1 MKEFWRFLQDKYNEM
16 NSCFRVNGNI
26 ELLFDMDCYRI
37 VVGIKKDYECHFESK
52 SNYDTIENYD
62 LSKIKLSFIEYIKI
76 QYGTGLFYEDNREYT
91 EILQPFNYI
100 QNTLLNHMN
109 TTFDNSVT
117 SSNVGTYCF
126 DDSCSMCDDIWEY
139 GFILTVNEIYWSNL
153 DFFQFL
159 DNAIKGLSDTK
170 VPSYYS
176 EQDSL
181 SDNYEINILPSN
193 TKSRRLGYLKLILW
207 MFEER
212 SKQPVISIYT
222 NFEKYAQI
230 FSNYLLEYKNK
241 KGLVIETKTGN
252 SAKPYIELAE
262 NLGLIHKTVT
272 NYELGKMGKV
282 YLSIKPIHDS
292 NPFLLDDFDKAFFL
306 EQILKND
313 YLYMYTIME
322 LICRESVPS
331 YNALK
336 LTFQKHLLNRLLN
349 LLSQDSK
356 ADSTKILK
364 IKVIEQR
371 VKAWDK
377 PMTYLEHILMPR
389 INWLYDLGLI
399 EYKNKNIFNFT
410 ASGKNC
416 FLNISIWNDLGM
428 RQIANPINCIDRYYI
443 KVVDNTYIYKA
454 KSYASGLEDLL
465 IGYLDDCFEKFKTVA
480 PNRTTF
486 SLAANYCKYMFCF
499 KRKIMLDI
507 EEIKEI
513 LATKLNKSYIYKYQA
528 QYKDGYIQKR

>member
-37 VVGIKKDYECHFESK
+37 VVGIKKDNSHYFEDK
-52 SNYDTIENYD
+52 SNYDSIENDD
-62 LSKIKLSFIEYIKI
+62 LSKIEPSFIEKISI
-76 QYGTGLFYEDNREYT
+76 QYGVALFYDENREYT
-91 EILQPFNYI
+91 ESLQPFNYI
-100 QNTLLNHMN
+100 VNVLLNLVN
-109 TTFDNSVT
+109 TKFMDSITC
-117 SSNVGTYCF
+117 SNVEPYCF

-153 DFFQFL
+153 DFFRFL

-222 NFEKYAQI
+222 NFEKYVQI

-364 IKVIEQR
+364 LKVIEQR

-399 EYKNKNIFNFT
+399 EYEENNNFGFT
-410 ASGKNC
+410 ASGKKC
-416 FLNISIWNDLGM
+416 FLNLSVWNDLEM
-428 RQIANPINCIDRYYI
+428 RLIVNPINYINKYYI
-443 KVVDNTYIYKA
+443 KVVDNMYIYNA
-454 KSYASGLEDLL
+454 KPYSSELEDVL
-465 IGYLDDCFEKFKTVA
+465 IGYLNDCFEKFKTVA

-486 SLAANYCKYMFCF
+486 SLTANYCKYMFCF
-499 KRKIMLDI
+499 KEKIMLDI

>member
-1 MKEFWRFLQDKYNEM
+1 MKEFWRFLLDKYNEM
-16 NSCFRVNGNI
+16 SSCFRVKENI
-26 ELLFDMDCYRI
+26 ELLFDMNYYCV
-37 VVGIKKDYECHFESK
+37 VVGIKNDYSHYFENK
-52 SNYDTIENYD
+52 SNYDSIESDD
-62 LSKIKLSFIEYIKI
+62 LSKIEPSFIENINI
-76 QYGTGLFYEDNREYT
+76 HYGIGFFHEENCEYT
-91 EILQPFNYI
+91 ESLHPFNYI
-100 QNTLLNHMN
+100 ANTLLNIV
-109 TTFDNSVT
+109 NSKFKDSIT
-117 SSNVGTYCF
+117 CSNVEPYCF
-126 DDSCSMCDDIWEY
+126 DDTCTMCDDVWEY
-139 GFILTVNEIYWSNL
+139 GFIVNVCKNFWFNI
-153 DFFQFL
+153 DFFYFL
-159 DNAIKGLSDTK
+159 NNVIKKLSDTN
-170 VPSYYS
+170 VPSYYL
-176 EQDSL
+176 EQESL
-181 SDNYEINILPSN
+181 SDNYEIKILPSN
-193 TKSRRLGYLKLILW
+193 TKTRRLGYLKLILW

-212 SKQPVISIYT
+212 SKQPAISIYT

-252 SAKPYIELAE
+252 SAKPYVELAE

-428 RQIANPINCIDRYYI
+428 RQIANPINCIDKYYI